1 MAKKMFV
8 LLMVVMLIGASQNVL
23 ADRLVENVDV
33 RSTKSDVFYIEV
45 EVISADGV
53 RSTGLSYPGVLSL
66 SSPIAEIFRVHVQT
80 EATMRKLGFSEM
92 KLQRKLN
99 MRRSL
104 TLNYNIQLKTIV
116 GLSVDDI
123 FPCRTLVG
131 EAV

>member
-1 MAKKMFV
+1 
-8 LLMVVMLIGASQNVL
+8 MLIGASQNVL

-33 RSTKSDVFYIEV
+33 RLAKSDVFYIEV

-53 RSTGLSYPGVLSL
+53 RATGLLYPGVLSL
-66 SSPIAEIFRVHVQT
+66 SSPIAEIFRVYVQT
-80 EATMRKLGFSEM
+80 EATMRKLGFSGM
-92 KLQRKLN
+92 KLQRKPN